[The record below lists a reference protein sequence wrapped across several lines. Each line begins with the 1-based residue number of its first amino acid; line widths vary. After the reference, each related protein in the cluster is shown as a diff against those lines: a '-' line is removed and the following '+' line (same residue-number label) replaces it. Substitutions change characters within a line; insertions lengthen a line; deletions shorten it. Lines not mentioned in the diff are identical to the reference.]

1 MLSTSSK
8 LKVKFLFINQLV
20 NKYDKDPLIT
30 QYVRNLTWYI
40 TPVVNPDGY
49 EFSRSS
55 QDPDVSSLWQKEF
68 FGIKNNNSDSN
79 VAQKPVTKSGH
90 VQTKRLLLHGR
101 KK

>member
-55 QDPDVSSLWQKEF
+55 QDPDVRP
-68 FGIKNNNSDSN
+68 
-79 VAQKPVTKSGH
+79 VAKTFRRIFWYHK
-90 VQTKRLLLHGR
+90 
-101 KK
+101 